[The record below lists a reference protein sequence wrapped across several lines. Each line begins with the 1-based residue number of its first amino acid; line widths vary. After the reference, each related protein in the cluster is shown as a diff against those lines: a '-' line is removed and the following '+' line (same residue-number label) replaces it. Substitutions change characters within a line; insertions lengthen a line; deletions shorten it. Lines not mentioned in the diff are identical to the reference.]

1 MRHGEGP
8 VMRFLYNVYM
18 GVPFLFETRAILD
31 WLFTRTTLTLSMWL
45 TVEWTFA
52 AVFKSRT
59 ERAFRK
65 ERALVLSG
73 DHEQWF
79 FDKCWFGAGGLLLIL
94 SMLVQPDDQYK
105 FDETISAH

>member
-1 MRHGEGP
+1 
-8 VMRFLYNVYM
+8 MRFLYNVYM

-65 ERALVLSG
+65 ERALVSVRP
-73 DHEQWF
+73 
-79 FDKCWFGAGGLLLIL
+79 
-94 SMLVQPDDQYK
+94 SLVP
-105 FDETISAH
+105 TLA